1 MAFVL
6 TDCWAGA
13 YAGWVELESVVVV
26 VTGGASGM
34 GRATAELM
42 AERGASVVV
51 VDINA
56 ALANEVA
63 AEVGGTAIVGS
74 VTDPAFCQAA
84 VATVVQANGHIDVL
98 VNAAGVIVRQPAAE
112 TSDQQWRRVFDVNV
126 NGTFYMSRAAV
137 QHMAARQS
145 GSIVNFGSVWGEVG
159 AAGQAAYAASKG
171 AVHQLTR
178 TMALEHSRD
187 GVRINAVAPGEIR
200 TPMLA
205 SERET
210 PLTEADLAGLADRTV
225 PMGRLGD
232 SQEVA
237 EVVAFLASDRASYMT
252 GSIVAV
258 DAGYLAQ

>member
-1 MAFVL
+1 MDFDNTVAI
-6 TDCWAGA
+6 
-13 YAGWVELESVVVV
+13 

-51 VDINA
+51 VDINE

-63 AEVGGTAIVGS
+63 AGVGGTAIVGS
-74 VTDPAFCQAA
+74 VADPAFCQAA
-84 VATVVQANGHIDVL
+84 VAAVVQANGRIDVL
-98 VNAAGVIVRQPAAE
+98 VNAAGVIVRQPAVE
-112 TSDQQWRRVFDVNV
+112 TSDEQWRRVFGVNV
-126 NGTFYMSRAAV
+126 DGTFYMSRATV
-137 QHMAARQS
+137 EHMATRQS
-145 GSIVNFGSVWGEVG
+145 GCIVNFGSVWGEVG

-210 PLTEADLAGLADRTV
+210 PLTEADLADLAERTV
-225 PMGRLGD
+225 PMGRLGEPR
-232 SQEVA
+232 EVA
-237 EVVAFLASDRASYMT
+237 EVVAFLASERASYMT
-252 GSIVAV
+252 GSIVTV
-258 DAGYLAQ
+258 DAGYLAR